1 MQDVGLEE
9 SPQGFVMAP
18 FSPDEQKIFLKG
30 DEHYT
35 ISPEEVSRNGYAISL
50 NNASADDV
58 PISNFFHKKPLGAPS
73 HNNFQTLVERSTA
86 AIDAGLFEKVVASR
100 IKVVDLPESFD
111 EVQFFLRLASR
122 YPHAL
127 VSLVSS
133 PTTGTWIGA
142 TPELLVST
150 DRNMRFKTVALAGT
164 QPLLPGADVRNV
176 AWTQKDIEE
185 QALVS
190 RYIINCF
197 KKIRL
202 REYEE
207 HGPRTAAAGN
217 VLHLKTEYEVDM
229 QATNFP
235 LLGSTMLR
243 LLHPTSAVC
252 GMPLA
257 PALDFLKKE
266 EGYDRRFYAGFL
278 GPVNV
283 DHENH
288 MYVNLRCM
296 QLLPHQ
302 QAGLYAGAG
311 ITRDSIPAKEW
322 EETEFKMNTLLQVI
336 KG

>member
-1 MQDVGLEE
+1 
-9 SPQGFVMAP
+9 MAMNIP
-18 FSPDEQKIFLKG
+18 KTDRS
-30 DEHYT
+30 
-35 ISPEEVSRNGYAISL
+35 SL
-50 NNASADDV
+50 ASLL
-58 PISNFFHKKPLGAPS
+58 HKKHLDTRVDNDF
-73 HNNFQTLVERSTA
+73 HTLVAQSTA
-86 AIDAGLFEKVVASR
+86 AIERGLFEKVVASR
-100 IKVVDLPESFD
+100 MKVVDLPETFD
-111 EVQFFLRLASR
+111 VALFFIRLTNL

-133 PTTGTWIGA
+133 PSTGSWMGA

-150 DRNMRFKTVALAGT
+150 DREMRFKTVALAGT
-164 QPLLPGADVRNV
+164 KPLLAGTDIRNV

-235 LLGSTMLR
+235 QLGSTMLR
-243 LLHPTSAVC
+243 MLHPTSAVC

-257 PALDFLKKE
+257 PAIDFLQKE
-266 EGYDRRFYAGFL
+266 EGYNRRFYAGFL

-283 DHENH
+283 SGENH

-296 QLLPHQ
+296 QLLPQQ
-302 QAGLYAGAG
+302 QASLYAGAG

-322 EETEFKMNTLLQVI
+322 EETEFKMNTLLQAI
-336 KG
+336 TE